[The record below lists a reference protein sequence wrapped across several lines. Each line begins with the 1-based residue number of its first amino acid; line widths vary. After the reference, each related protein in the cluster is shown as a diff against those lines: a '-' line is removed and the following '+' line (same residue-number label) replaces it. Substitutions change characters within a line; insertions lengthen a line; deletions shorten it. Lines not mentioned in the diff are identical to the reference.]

1 MTIYQWFLLSG
12 FLIFIV
18 SSISIFIKVFSR
30 KGIND
35 FASVKG
41 NIRKA
46 ITYSF
51 TGAMSPV
58 KKESAYL
65 HLPTYTAGLIFHVGT
80 FLSFFWLILLFL
92 NIHINSWFSYASSMV
107 IIAASICG
115 ISIFIK
121 RIVQIKLRNLSNPD
135 DYFSNLL
142 VIGFQICTTIT
153 ILWHSTMPV
162 LFIYSSLLFIYIPI
176 GKLRHTIY
184 FFSSRIFLGIYY
196 GKRGVWPVKKNS
208 Q

>member
-1 MTIYQWFLLSG
+1 MSIYHWILISG
-12 FLIFIV
+12 FLTFIV
-18 SSISIFIKVFSR
+18 SSISILIKVFSQ
-30 KGIND
+30 KGKKD
-35 FASVKG
+35 FAPVKG

-65 HLPTYTAGLIFHVGT
+65 HLPTYTAGLIFHIGT

-92 NIHINSWFSYASSMV
+92 NIHVNSWFGYASSIV
-107 IIAASICG
+107 IITAGVCG
-115 ISIFIK
+115 VSIFIK

-142 VIGFQICTTIT
+142 VTGFQICTAVT
-153 ILWHSTMPV
+153 LLFHPAMPV
-162 LFIYSSLLFIYIPI
+162 LFIYGSLLLIYIPV

-184 FFSSRIFLGIYY
+184 FFSSRIYLGIYY
-196 GKRGVWPVKKNS
+196 GRRGVWPVEKK
-208 Q
+208 